1 MALRMFPL
9 APRATNTVFFADF
22 APQKA
27 RKPLIQ
33 QVNFGNGHGMPLP
46 QHSSPG
52 SRLRGGPWRHQ
63 KSKHKASTETITL
76 RCCTVPDKHT
86 RPTPL
91 DAHAVL
97 PELGHASGTGGP
109 LGDSRSVQPP
119 FLRHVTHNG
128 NLQSVDG
135 HNKWH

>member
-1 MALRMFPL
+1 
-9 APRATNTVFFADF
+9 
-22 APQKA
+22 
-27 RKPLIQ
+27 
-33 QVNFGNGHGMPLP
+33 MPLP

-97 PELGHASGTGGP
+97 PELGQASGTGGP
-109 LGDSRSVQPP
+109 LGDSRSVQRG
-119 FLRHVTHNG
+119 FVRQGAAIRTFAVETTHLDPARSG
-128 NLQSVDG
+128 FRIDRS
-135 HNKWH
+135 KPT